1 MVSTRVKRDL
11 QFANGESWRSTPRL
25 LYGGESVFGQFVKCL
40 REQCVVLIAM
50 ALANKKAGAGKGA
63 RQQACQKQCG
73 GV

>member
-1 MVSTRVKRDL
+1 MVAAALEITL
-11 QFANGESWRSTPRL
+11 
-25 LYGGESVFGQFVKCL
+25 
-40 REQCVVLIAM
+40 

>member
-1 MVSTRVKRDL
+1 
-11 QFANGESWRSTPRL
+11 
-25 LYGGESVFGQFVKCL
+25 VFGQFVKCL